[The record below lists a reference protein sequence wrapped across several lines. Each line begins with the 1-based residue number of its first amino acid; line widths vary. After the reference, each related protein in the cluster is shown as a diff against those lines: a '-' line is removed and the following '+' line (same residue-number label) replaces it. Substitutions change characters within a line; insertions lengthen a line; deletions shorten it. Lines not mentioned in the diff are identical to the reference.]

1 MTGDNLLSIDKLEE
15 FMNTLDSYAS
25 NIPSVEPNPDV
36 EKLINL
42 SSFELKSFTSEECCE
57 KAYVL
62 YGYCN
67 YLQKEYNK
75 QAAKSKWCEECIN
88 HAVSSK
94 SHNFDKY
101 TKWEVKVNLVIREDD
116 FIQKVWRVKRVVDG
130 IVTSCSETIR
140 DIRKQA
146 DTLIELSRR
155 KYNRG

>member
-67 YLQKEYNK
+67 
-75 QAAKSKWCEECIN
+75 
-88 HAVSSK
+88 
-94 SHNFDKY
+94 
-101 TKWEVKVNLVIREDD
+101 
-116 FIQKVWRVKRVVDG
+116 
-130 IVTSCSETIR
+130 
-140 DIRKQA
+140 
-146 DTLIELSRR
+146 
-155 KYNRG
+155 